1 MDWLKDDGIF
11 MPMIN
16 DTGRNI
22 FYKNCLDSVSKD
34 KIICDIG
41 AGTGFLTMLAI
52 QAGAKKV
59 IAIEKDQERFS
70 YLQSGLEKLN
80 LLNKV
85 ELVNSNFLDVDV
97 EADYFV
103 TETFGN
109 AIFEENILAI
119 AEKKKQLRGKI
130 IPNEI
135 EVYVKVYEPHPIF
148 AVVQTD
154 SDAFEFQPDIELDK
168 DFYNIVN
175 SNFQQQHNS
184 KNLRQRSNWINNLF
198 KEYKKMTDLKLKE
211 IFKSESIIIN
221 LDHQFPK
228 LEFNLQSRVPPG
240 QFCIFWN
247 LKFQDF
253 FMDVTDTIW
262 ATPTRF
268 IPDTSKGVRIYYDNV
283 NSWWFEWQ

>member
-1 MDWLKDDGIF
+1 MDWFQDDGIF

-34 KIICDIG
+34 KVICDIG

-70 YLQSGLEKLN
+70 LLQSSLKKLN
-80 LLNKV
+80 LLDKV
-85 ELVNSNFLDVDV
+85 EFVNSNFLDIDV

-103 TETFGN
+103 AEIFGN

-119 AEKKKQLRGKI
+119 AEKKKQLRGEI

-135 EVYVKVYEPHPIF
+135 EVYVKVFEPHPIF
-148 AVVQTD
+148 AVVQTE
-154 SDAFEFQPDIELDK
+154 SDAFEFQPDIEISK
-168 DFYNIVN
+168 DFYNLIN
-175 SNFQQQHNS
+175 TNFQQQHNS

-211 IFKSESIIIN
+211 IFKSEPIIIN
-221 LDHQFPK
+221 LNQQFPK
-228 LEFNLQSRVPPG
+228 LEFNLPSRVPPG

-247 LKFQDF
+247 LKFKDF

-268 IPDTSKGVRIYYDNV
+268 IPDTSKGVRIYYDNI
-283 NSWWFEWQ
+283 NSWWFEW